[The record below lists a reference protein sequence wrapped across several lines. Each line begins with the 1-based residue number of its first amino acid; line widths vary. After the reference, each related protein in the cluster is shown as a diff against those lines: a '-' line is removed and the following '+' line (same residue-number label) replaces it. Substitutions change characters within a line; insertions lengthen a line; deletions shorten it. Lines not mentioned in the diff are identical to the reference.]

1 MTTRSQHRRG
11 VRTIAPMGP
20 RTLGQ
25 HKTYS
30 KTVPPNVRCPTCGV
44 LMRRHKKCLACRVL
58 IGRGH
63 DAAADDRLC
72 EGCVAQR
79 NSGPIG
85 AALVAEAIE
94 ENKQWA

>member
-20 RTLGQ
+20 HFGQ
-25 HKTYS
+25 HKKRT
-30 KTVPPNVRCPTCGV
+30 TAIPPNVRCPKCGM

-63 DAAADDRLC
+63 DAAANEGLC
-72 EGCVAQR
+72 ESCVAQR

>member
-25 HKTYS
+25 HKKRT
-30 KTVPPNVRCPTCGV
+30 TAIPRNEPCPTCGV

-72 EGCVAQR
+72 EGCQAQR
-79 NSGPIG
+79 DHGELG
-85 AALVAEAIE
+85 AAMVRIAIE

>member
-11 VRTIAPMGP
+11 VHTIAPMGP
-20 RTLGQ
+20 RILGQ

-44 LMRRHKKCLACRVL
+44 LMRRHKKCLACRLLV
-58 IGRGH
+58 GYGH
-63 DAAADDRLC
+63 EAATSDRLC
-72 EGCVAQR
+72 KGCQAQQD
-79 NSGPIG
+79 SGEVG
-85 AALVAEAIE
+85 AALVRIAIE

>member
-25 HKTYS
+25 HKKRT
-30 KTVPPNVRCPTCGV
+30 TAIPPNVRCPKCGV
-44 LMRRHKKCLACRVL
+44 LMRRHKRCLACRVL
-58 IGRGH
+58 VGYGH
-63 DAAADDRLC
+63 EAATSDRLC
-72 EGCVAQR
+72 KGCQAQQD
-79 NSGPIG
+79 SGEVG
-85 AALVAEAIE
+85 AAMVRIAIE